1 MKLQFIP
8 VETKEQIRFLANL
21 ADKVWHEFFPGII
34 TVEQVDYMVERF
46 QSEKALTKQITEQGY
61 DYFLLELN
69 GIYTG
74 YIGIHIEEDT
84 KKLFLSKLYLLKSY
98 RGKGYASQAFEFL
111 EGMAMAYKL
120 NSIYLTVN
128 RGNTHSVDVYKN
140 WGFVTVREEATDIG
154 NGFVMDDYIMEY
166 TLPDK

>member
-8 VETKEQIRFLANL
+8 VETESQIHLLASM
-21 ADKVWHEFFPGII
+21 ADKVWHEFFSGII

-46 QSEKALTKQITEQGY
+46 QSETALTRQIDVDGY
-61 DYFLLELN
+61 EYFFLELN
-69 GIYTG
+69 GINIG
-74 YIGIHIEEDT
+74 YFGVHVEADA

-98 RGKGYASQAFEFL
+98 RGKGYATQAFQFL
-111 EGMAMAYKL
+111 EGVAMGFHLK
-120 NSIYLTVN
+120 SIYLTVN

-140 WGFVTVREEATDIG
+140 WGFVTVKEEATDIG

-166 TLPDK
+166 TL